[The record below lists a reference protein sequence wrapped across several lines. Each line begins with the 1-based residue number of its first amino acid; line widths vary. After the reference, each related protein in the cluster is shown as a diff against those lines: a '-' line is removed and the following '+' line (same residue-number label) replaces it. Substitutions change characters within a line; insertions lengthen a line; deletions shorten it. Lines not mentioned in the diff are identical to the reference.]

1 MIDLDE
7 LERLCREATRGPWE
21 SLRTCV
27 YFAHGIG
34 GFDIANCPKPE
45 TNAELIAALRNAAPK
60 LIAMAR
66 LGKIAIRYIDRA
78 NDVADCDP
86 ADRIL
91 SEWAAEVNAV
101 LAAMQEQEQEP

>member
-7 LERLCREATRGPWE
+7 LERLVRA
-21 SLRTCV
+21 
-27 YFAHGIG
+27 AQ
-34 GFDIANCPKPE
+34 APKPTGDDE
-45 TNAELIAALRNAAPK
+45 YDAILSFARISAEEELSAALRKAAPE

-101 LAAMQEQEQEP
+101 LAAMQEQKT